1 MLEQILDVTRRRT
14 ATLNE
19 SELRAQASDLPP
31 ARPFQAALAAPGV
44 SIIAEIK
51 RRSPSRGELAG
62 DLDPAT
68 QAGVYE
74 AGGAAAISVLTE
86 PEFFSGSLDDL
97 AAVRG
102 SVSLPV
108 LRKDFILTTAQLWET
123 RAAGADAVLLI
134 VAALSHDDLAGLL
147 NEAEAAGL
155 AALVEV
161 HTAAEAGQALAAGA
175 QIIGVNNRDLG
186 TFTVDL
192 ATAEMLAP
200 ILQGVAVRVAES
212 GIFTGADARR
222 MAAVGYNAVLVGEA
236 LVTSDDAAR
245 LVGELRGV
253 VP

>member
-1 MLEQILDVTRRRT
+1 MLEQILDVTRGRA
-14 ATLNE
+14 ATLDE
-19 SELRAQASDLPP
+19 PELRAQASDLSP
-31 ARPFQAALAAPGV
+31 ARPFQAALEAPGV
-44 SIIAEIK
+44 SVIAEIK

-68 QAGVYE
+68 QADIYE

-86 PEFFSGSLDDL
+86 PEFFSGSLADL
-97 AAVRG
+97 AAVRE
-102 SVSLPV
+102 SVALPV
-108 LRKDFILTTAQLWET
+108 LRKDFILTTAQMWET

-134 VAALSHDDLAGLL
+134 VAALSHDDLARLL

-175 QIIGVNNRDLG
+175 RIIGVNNRDLG

-200 ILQGVAVRVAES
+200 ILQGVDVRVAES

-236 LVTSDDAAR
+236 LVTSEDAGR

-253 VP
+253 AP